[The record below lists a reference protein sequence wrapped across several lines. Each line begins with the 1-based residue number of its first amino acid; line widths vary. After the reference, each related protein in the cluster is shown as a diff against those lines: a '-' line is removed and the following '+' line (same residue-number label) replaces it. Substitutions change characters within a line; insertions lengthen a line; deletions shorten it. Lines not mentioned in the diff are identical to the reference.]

1 MRRQFQSAHCI
12 HFKEERI
19 GRFEGLPQF
28 KWNDLGE
35 QDVIGQGSFEAV
47 FITKNQEQGRKVKTV
62 VDKKSPAFNKDS
74 RF

>member
-1 MRRQFQSAHCI
+1 MIPLSTPCSHAKTIQSAHCI

-35 QDVIGQGSFEAV
+35 QDVIGEGLLKPFLSQKPGTRTESQ
-47 FITKNQEQGRKVKTV
+47 NSG
-62 VDKKSPAFNKDS
+62 
-74 RF
+74 